1 MKKNSKIAFAATL
14 LVFTFSCKDGRP
26 DQSDA
31 KVEYSSEEATAEV
44 VEAPAAEVKEATS
57 SSAAVEPKN
66 SKRKVIRTADIK
78 FKVKNV
84 PKSTY
89 AIEDATTKFGGFV
102 TYTNLESN
110 ISSTDETRVS
120 QDSTLITT
128 RYTVVNDL
136 TIRVPNT
143 SLDTVIKVIAK
154 EIDFLDAR
162 LIKADDVTL
171 QMLSNQLAQNRSA
184 KSERRIEKAI
194 DYKGKKLDQII
205 DAEDHLAGKNE
216 QNNQK
221 QLENL
226 ATKDQ
231 ISFSTLSL
239 KIYQNEAV
247 RQEMIANEKSV
258 NAYRPNIG
266 LQIWD
271 SLKTGWFMLEGII
284 AFVVQLWVLFLLGF
298 LAWFGY
304 KKFLKK

>member
-1 MKKNSKIAFAATL
+1 MKKTPKIALALVL
-14 LVFTFSCKDGRP
+14 LSIAISCKQASKG
-26 DQSDA
+26 
-31 KVEYSSEEATAEV
+31 EEATMESA
-44 VEAPAAEVKEATS
+44 APAMEEAADAKEATA
-57 SSAAVEPKN
+57 SSAAVEPKHSN
-66 SKRKVIRTADIK
+66 RKFIRTADIK

-110 ISSTDETRVS
+110 ISDTEQTKVS
-120 QDSTLITT
+120 QDSALITT
-128 RYTVVNDL
+128 KYTVVNDI

-143 SLDTVIKVIAK
+143 RLDTVIKVIAK
-154 EIDFLDAR
+154 QIDFLDAR

-171 QMLSNQLAQNRSA
+171 QLLSNQMAQNRSNH
-184 KSERRIEKAI
+184 SEKRIEKAI
-194 DYKGKKLDQII
+194 DTKGKKLNQII
-205 DAEDHLAGKNE
+205 DGEDHLNDKKEEND
-216 QNNQK
+216 NK
-221 QLENL
+221 KLENL
-226 ATKDQ
+226 SMKDQ

-239 KIYQNEAV
+239 KIYQNPAV
-247 RQEMIANEKSV
+247 KQEMIANEKSI

-284 AFVVQLWVLFLLGF
+284 AFVVQLWGIALIGF
-298 LAWFGY
+298 LTWLGY

>member
-1 MKKNSKIAFAATL
+1 MKKNAKISLALAL
-14 LVFTFSCKDGRP
+14 LAIAYSCKDG
-26 DQSDA
+26 
-31 KVEYSSEEATAEV
+31 SSETEMSVPAMEEAATSTAD
-44 VEAPAAEVKEATS
+44 AKEATS

-66 SKRKVIRTADIK
+66 SNRKVIRTADIK

-102 TYTNLESN
+102 TYTNLEST
-110 ISSTDETRVS
+110 ISDTEQTKVS

-128 RYTVVNDL
+128 KYTVVNDI

-143 SLDTVIKVIAK
+143 RLDTVIKTIAK
-154 EIDFLDAR
+154 QIDFLDYR
-162 LIKADDVTL
+162 LIKTDDVTL
-171 QMLSNQLAQNRSA
+171 QLLSNEMARNRSN
-184 KSERRIEKAI
+184 KSENRIEKAI
-194 DYKGKKLDQII
+194 DNKGKKLNQII
-205 DAEDHLAGKNE
+205 DAEDHLDDKKELNDAK
-216 QNNQK
+216 K
-221 QLENL
+221 LENL
-226 ATKDQ
+226 SLKDQ
-231 ISFSTLSL
+231 VNFSTLSL

-247 RQEMIANEKSV
+247 KQEMLANQKSI

-271 SLKTGWFMLEGII
+271 SLKTGWFMLEAII
-284 AFVVQLWVLFLLGF
+284 AFVVQLWGIALIGF

>member
-1 MKKNSKIAFAATL
+1 MKKNAKISLALAL
-14 LVFTFSCKDGRP
+14 LAIAYSCKDG
-26 DQSDA
+26 
-31 KVEYSSEEATAEV
+31 SSETEMSVPALEEAATSTAD
-44 VEAPAAEVKEATS
+44 AKEATS

-66 SKRKVIRTADIK
+66 SNRKVIRTADIK

-102 TYTNLESN
+102 TYTNLEST
-110 ISSTDETRVS
+110 ISDTEQTKVS

-128 RYTVVNDL
+128 KYTVVNDI

-143 SLDTVIKVIAK
+143 RLDTVIKTIAK
-154 EIDFLDAR
+154 QIDFLDYR
-162 LIKADDVTL
+162 LIKTDDVTL
-171 QMLSNQLAQNRSA
+171 QLLSNEMARNRSN
-184 KSERRIEKAI
+184 KSENRIEKAI
-194 DYKGKKLDQII
+194 DNKGKKLNQII
-205 DAEDHLAGKNE
+205 DAEDHLDDKKELNDAK
-216 QNNQK
+216 K
-221 QLENL
+221 LENL
-226 ATKDQ
+226 SLKDQ
-231 ISFSTLSL
+231 VNFSTLSL

-247 RQEMIANEKSV
+247 KQEMLANEKSI

-271 SLKTGWFMLEGII
+271 SLKTGWFMLEAII
-284 AFVVQLWVLFLLGF
+284 AFVVQLWGIALIGF